1 HRLVFFASRRRHT
14 RFARDWSSDVC
25 SSDLTATGGRPE
37 TTTTRVGNI
46 GGATPTTIQQDE
58 IVRRVLSLI
67 EQATRQP
74 NVEDAVRSALSS
86 IRGLVPRINIP
97 SFEEAQAQLMA
108 AFSPIVEQARQQAQR
123 AFADALRVLEGQQNI
138 AGTAGSDVALR
149 QLRALMDR
157 QAETLSNINER
168 FAALAAEQAG
178 NLIAQQ
184 LGVLQTT
191 TDVRQRAVEMATKIG
206 R

>member
-67 EQATRQP
+67 EQAARQP
-74 NVEDAVRSALSS
+74 NVEDAVRSALSDRKS
-86 IRGLVPRINIP
+86 GVEGKRGGR
-97 SFEEAQAQLMA
+97 
-108 AFSPIVEQARQQAQR
+108 
-123 AFADALRVLEGQQNI
+123 G
-138 AGTAGSDVALR
+138 G
-149 QLRALMDR
+149 
-157 QAETLSNINER
+157 
-168 FAALAAEQAG
+168 
-178 NLIAQQ
+178 
-184 LGVLQTT
+184 
-191 TDVRQRAVEMATKIG
+191 RQRLHKG
-206 R
+206 DRGDS